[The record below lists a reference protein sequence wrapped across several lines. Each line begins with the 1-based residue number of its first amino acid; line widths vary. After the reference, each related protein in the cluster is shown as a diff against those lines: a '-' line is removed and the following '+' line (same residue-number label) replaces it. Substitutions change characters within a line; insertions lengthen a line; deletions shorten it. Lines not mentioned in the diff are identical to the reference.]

1 MCSDSIKALPSR
13 IAIQKQLQL
22 KTCSIRVL
30 TAFKEAYKVT
40 RILNTGSSVEGSFKV
55 CFSPRAAV
63 HVVLLTDLLVLL
75 TERDQKYHLA
85 TLQDLKVKRD

>member
-22 KTCSIRVL
+22 KTLSVRVL

-40 RILNTGSSVEGSFKV
+40 QILNTGSSVVSFKV